1 MSFQENLKHYREKAG
16 YKSAK
21 EFANTLGIPPNTYV
35 GYEVRGRE
43 PKFDTLCKIADLL
56 EVSTDDLLGRTSN
69 ILGNNEDEQ
78 LKITINKLLKQNNEK
93 ELYKFDHLEID
104 KIQSNFFDYYIVLKE
119 ISKNNII
126 FQFINDVSNQKY
138 ELTINKIEFI
148 KKINEIEKEISILK
162 QIKIDEF
169 LFKLLHLTHTKEE
182 LSIMKEW
189 VKYEKPKKFNNF
201 YDYVL
206 NSVNKFEYDL
216 NKKENIDLINR
227 FLSNNK

>member
-1 MSFQENLKHYREKAG
+1 MSFQENLKYYREKAG

-126 FQFINDVSNQKY
+126 FQFINDISNQKY

>member
-1 MSFQENLKHYREKAG
+1 MEFKDILKSYRLKSGMTKA
-16 YKSAK
+16 
-21 EFANTLGIPPNTYV
+21 EFSRKLGIDSYSTYNN
-35 GYEVRGRE
+35 YEVGSSE
-43 PKFDTLCKIADLL
+43 PKIDMLIKIADLL
-56 EVSTDDLLGRTSN
+56 NISIDDLVGRTPT
-69 ILGNNEDEQ
+69 NEDER
-78 LKITINKLLKQNNEK
+78 LKKEINDLLKQNNEK

-169 LFKLLHLTHTKEE
+169 LFKLLRLTHTKEE

>member
-1 MSFQENLKHYREKAG
+1 MSFQENLKYYREKSG
-16 YKSAK
+16 YKTAK
-21 EFANTLGIPPNTYV
+21 DFADVLNIPYTSYV
-35 GYEVRGRE
+35 AYENKGRE
-43 PKFDTLCKIADLL
+43 PKYEMLCKIADLL

-69 ILGNNEDEQ
+69 ILGNNEDEN
-78 LKITINKLLKQNNEK
+78 LKIIINKLLKQNNEK

-104 KIQSNFFDYYIVLKE
+104 KIQSNFFDYYIILKE

-138 ELTINKIEFI
+138 ELSINKTEFI
-148 KKINEIEKEISILK
+148 KKINEFEKEVFILK

-169 LFKLLHLTHTKEE
+169 LFKLLRLTHTKEE

>member
-1 MSFQENLKHYREKAG
+1 MSFQENLKYYREKSG
-16 YKSAK
+16 YKTAK
-21 EFANTLGIPPNTYV
+21 DFADVLNIPYTSYV
-35 GYEVRGRE
+35 AYENKGRE
-43 PKFDTLCKIADLL
+43 PKYEMLCKIADLL
-56 EVSTDDLLGRTSN
+56 EVSTDDLLGQTSN

-169 LFKLLHLTHTKEE
+169 LFKLLRLTHTKEE

>member
-1 MSFQENLKHYREKAG
+1 MQFQENLKYYREKAG
-16 YKSAK
+16 YKTAK
-21 EFANTLGIPPNTYV
+21 DFSKALKISYTTYFA
-35 GYEVRGRE
+35 YENQGRE
-43 PKFDTLCKIADLL
+43 PKYEILCQIADLL
-56 EVSTDDLLGRTSN
+56 NVSLDDLVGRTSN

>member
-1 MSFQENLKHYREKAG
+1 MNLDKNLRYYREQAG
-16 YKSAK
+16 YKTAK
-21 EFANTLGIPPNTYV
+21 EFADILNIPYNTYTA
-35 GYEVRGRE
+35 YENQKRE
-43 PKFDTLCKIADLL
+43 PKLEMLIKIADLL
-56 EVSTDDLLGRTSN
+56 NISLDDLVGRTPT
-69 ILGNNEDEQ
+69 NEDEQ

-104 KIQSNFFDYYIVLKE
+104 KIQNNFFDYYIVLKE

-169 LFKLLHLTHTKEE
+169 LFKLLRLTHTKEE

>member
-1 MSFQENLKHYREKAG
+1 MNLDKNLRYYREQAG
-16 YKSAK
+16 YKTAK
-21 EFANTLGIPPNTYV
+21 EFADILNIPYNTYTA
-35 GYEVRGRE
+35 YENQKRE
-43 PKFDTLCKIADLL
+43 PKLEMLIKIADLL
-56 EVSTDDLLGRTSN
+56 NISLDDLVGRTPT
-69 ILGNNEDEQ
+69 NEDEQ

-169 LFKLLHLTHTKEE
+169 LFKLLRLTHTKEE

>member
-1 MSFQENLKHYREKAG
+1 MSFQENLKYYREKAG
-16 YKSAK
+16 YKQAK
-21 EFANTLGIPPNTYV
+21 DFAQILNIPYSTYV
-35 GYEVRGRE
+35 GYESKNRE
-43 PKFDTLCKIADLL
+43 PKYEMLCKIADLL

>member
-1 MSFQENLKHYREKAG
+1 MSFQENLKYYREKSG
-16 YKSAK
+16 YKTAK
-21 EFANTLGIPPNTYV
+21 DFADVLNIPYTSYV
-35 GYEVRGRE
+35 AYENKGRE
-43 PKFDTLCKIADLL
+43 PKYEMLCKIADLL
-56 EVSTDDLLGRTSN
+56 EVSIDDLLGRTSN

-169 LFKLLHLTHTKEE
+169 LFKLLRLTHTKEE